1 MYRMYGTSREAG
13 RRQRRSKE
21 GITVSNHE
29 DQNMTLTQRITAV
42 LQQRKIMQERR
53 EKEAKREQLV
63 SQITYLQQRKTGTPT

>member
-1 MYRMYGTSREAG
+1 
-13 RRQRRSKE
+13 
-21 GITVSNHE
+21 
-29 DQNMTLTQRITAV
+29 MTLTQRITAV